1 MDQSNTMTAEG
12 GEGQQ
17 PFEPV
22 KDFMTGLA
30 KAMHVA
36 AATERD
42 RIEHTVAEYAAQ
54 NVDKAHAR
62 AALEADALRHSADE
76 DINGIETWAA
86 AEIMRIRAD
95 ALHRSEERRA
105 DLDSYLERHAAII
118 DAEVAGVHV
127 AVADYQATLDQFVD
141 DLGGSVDPS
150 DIARRAESMPT
161 PPDLDLV
168 RAQSR
173 AAAIARIEAM
183 DGASADSGE
192 PSETP
197 SDTATDA
204 TGPGV
209 AVMDPGAVGRP
220 DGLALSVD
228 PLQAP
233 DEDPEAAPAAVEAEE
248 PAGGAGRLFRALAP
262 WMTSD
267 ATRPETGD
275 QPSH

>member
-1 MDQSNTMTAEG
+1 MDQSNTMTADG
-12 GEGQQ
+12 GEGQGR
-17 PFEPV
+17 FEPI
-22 KDFMTGLA
+22 KDFLTGLA
-30 KAMHVA
+30 RAMHEA

-42 RIEHTVAEYAAQ
+42 RIELTVAEYAAQ
-54 NVDKAHAR
+54 NVEKAHSR

-76 DINGIETWAA
+76 DINGIEAWAA
-86 AEIMRIRAD
+86 GEIKRIRAD
-95 ALHRSEERRA
+95 AVRRSEERRA
-105 DLDSYLERHAAII
+105 DLESYLERHAAII
-118 DAEVAGVHV
+118 DAEVAGVNV
-127 AVADYQATLDQFVD
+127 AVADYHATLDQFVD
-141 DLGGSVDPS
+141 DLGGSADPS

-183 DGASADSGE
+183 DSGSAADAGSTDTTSG
-192 PSETP
+192 TP
-197 SDTATDA
+197 TDA

-233 DEDPEAAPAAVEAEE
+233 DDEAETVAATVE
-248 PAGGAGRLFRALAP
+248 TETPAGGAGRLFRALTP

-267 ATRPETGD
+267 AARPETGD